1 MDIKILVAV
10 HKPCTVPEGSVYV
23 PVQAGRALHPA
34 IGHIAGDDTGPNIS
48 AKNPNYCELTAL
60 YWGWKNLDAEYL
72 GLAHYRRYL
81 AKPGLGRG
89 RARLPS
95 KKELQRALQGCDILL
110 PKKRHYWIETN
121 YSQYVHAHH
130 QQDLDVTRAILA
142 ESWKAYLPAF
152 DEVMRRR
159 SGHRFNMF
167 VMQKELAQRYCTWL
181 FAVLFELERR
191 LDISSYNAND
201 ARVFG
206 FVAERLLDVWLLQ
219 EGLPYREL
227 PVLCTEP
234 VNWLKK
240 GAAFLH
246 RKWAAGRALGTA
258 DTLESTKEETKSGT
272 V

>member
-23 PVQAGRALHPA
+23 PVQAGRALYPA

-89 RARLPS
+89 RARLPG

-142 ESWKAYLPAF
+142 ERWKAYLPAF
-152 DEVMRRR
+152 DEVMRL
-159 SGHRFNMF
+159 SLIH
-167 VMQKELAQRYCTWL
+167 
-181 FAVLFELERR
+181 
-191 LDISSYNAND
+191 I
-201 ARVFG
+201 
-206 FVAERLLDVWLLQ
+206 
-219 EGLPYREL
+219 
-227 PVLCTEP
+227 
-234 VNWLKK
+234 
-240 GAAFLH
+240 
-246 RKWAAGRALGTA
+246 
-258 DTLESTKEETKSGT
+258 
-272 V
+272 